1 MASLVPGV
9 LVKLLQHMNT
19 DVKVAGEHRSSLLQV
34 VSIVPALAGSDL
46 FTNQGFYLKVS
57 DSSHATYVSLPEE
70 QHDLILSDKIQL
82 GQFIHVDRLEAATPV
97 PILRGVRPVPGRHAC
112 VGNPEDLVVTSSSN
126 FHGSKKAQPANGLK
140 DTSSLSLEKEK
151 SKLEKIN
158 ASRKPIGAE
167 NKKPQL
173 TRSNSSLSK
182 QALNGIGNKR
192 DAVKSKAKPAI
203 TRSTPSSP
211 TSVYSLPASFDR
223 FSNDLKLRS
232 KVKGAE
238 KASSSR
244 HSLLEKAASVLKV
257 TTAGRKSSAG
267 NSISSSVLGIGT
279 GPKALRRSWEGNMD
293 IKGKGNSESKTV
305 KAERKSENKGPMTPR
320 KKPPVDEKVSHKD
333 DSTIQKAARK
343 STASAPSE
351 AGRKSTASAPSDE
364 ANKAIKKHPPT
375 VKRTS
380 GVLSNSNVTN
390 LIKIPPNSKKL
401 TDASSLWTSLPP
413 SLAKLGKELL
423 KYRESAQ
430 MAAVEAM
437 QEASAAESL
446 LRCLSSYAEVSST
459 AEEQNPQP
467 TVEQFLA
474 LHAALSRA
482 TVITDTLAKPAA
494 SAASPDRCSDAGTVA
509 SAAEEEA
516 AAAVAAER
524 RRRATSWVSAALAT
538 DLSAFGL
545 YNLKPAP
552 ATVSSPL
559 AVVVVDEPAKA
570 KPAAA
575 AAAATATRSS
585 PSPKSRM
592 SPAKGKART
601 VGPGAASAAAAL
613 TTTAPAPPEWERGV
627 GAEER
632 GELARRL
639 GEESRG
645 WFLGFVERFL
655 DADVAAAA
663 PWDRERAA
671 RMLPQLKRV
680 NDWLGE
686 IGRRGE
692 APLPP
697 DLDDEAAA
705 TAAPAT
711 GVPEETIERLRKKI
725 YEYLLTNVDSAAAML
740 GGGGGGGGPAAP
752 ANGKKG

>member
-34 VSIVPALAGSDL
+34 VSIVPALAGTDL

-97 PILRGVRPVPGRHAC
+97 PILSGVRPVTGRHPC

-126 FHGSKKAQPANGLK
+126 FHGSKKAQPTNGLK
-140 DTSSLSLEKEK
+140 DASSLSLEKEK

-167 NKKPQL
+167 NKKPPL
-173 TRSNSSLSK
+173 TKSNSSLSK
-182 QALNGIGNKR
+182 QALNGIGDKK
-192 DAVKSKAKPAI
+192 DTVKSKAKPAI

-223 FSNDLKLRS
+223 FSNDLKQRN

-244 HSLLEKAASVLKV
+244 LSLLEKAASVLKV

-267 NSISSSVLGIGT
+267 NSISSTVLSIGS

-293 IKGKGNSESKTV
+293 TKGKGNSELKTT
-305 KAERKSENKGPMTPR
+305 KADRKPENKSTMTPR
-320 KKPPVDEKVSHKD
+320 GKPPVDEKVSNKD
-333 DSTIQKAARK
+333 DTMAQKAVRK
-343 STASAPSE
+343 STASAL
-351 AGRKSTASAPSDE
+351 SDD
-364 ANKAIKKHPPT
+364 ADKTIKKHPPT

-380 GVLSNSNVTN
+380 GVLSNTNVTN
-390 LIKIPPNSKKL
+390 LVKVPPSSKKL
-401 TDASSLWTSLPP
+401 TDASTSWTSLPP

-446 LRCLSSYAEVSST
+446 LRCLSSYAEVSSM

-467 TVEQFLA
+467 AVEQFLA
-474 LHAALSRA
+474 LHGALSRA
-482 TVITDTLAKPAA
+482 TVIADTLAKPAA
-494 SAASPDRCSDAGTVA
+494 SVASPDRSAASDAGTVA
-509 SAAEEEA
+509 STTDEE

-524 RRRATSWVSAALAT
+524 GRRATSWVSAALAT

-545 YNLKPAP
+545 YNLKPVP

-559 AVVVVDEPAKA
+559 AVVVVGESA

-575 AAAATATRSS
+575 AATSMKSS
-585 PSPKSRM
+585 PSPKSRL
-592 SPAKGKART
+592 SSAKGKART
-601 VGPGAASAAAAL
+601 GPGAAAAAAAL
-613 TTTAPAPPEWERGV
+613 TTTPAPPEWERGG

-686 IGRRGE
+686 IGRRSEAPPPPADADGE
-692 APLPP
+692 AV
-697 DLDDEAAA
+697 AA
-705 TAAPAT
+705 TTTAPANGGC
-711 GVPEETIERLRKKI
+711 GVPEEMIERLRKKI

-740 GGGGGGGGPAAP
+740 GGVGGAPAAS
-752 ANGKKG
+752 NGKKG

>member
-112 VGNPEDLVVTSSSN
+112 VGTPEDLVVTSSSN
-126 FHGSKKAQPANGLK
+126 FHGSKKAQPTNGLK
-140 DTSSLSLEKEK
+140 DASSLSLEKET

-158 ASRKPIGAE
+158 ASRKPTGAE
-167 NKKPQL
+167 NKKPML
-173 TRSNSSLSK
+173 TKSNSSLSK
-182 QALNGIGNKR
+182 QALNGIGAKKEP
-192 DAVKSKAKPAI
+192 VKSKVKAAI

-211 TSVYSLPASFDR
+211 TSVYSVPASFDR
-223 FSNDLKLRS
+223 FSNDLKQRNKL
-232 KVKGAE
+232 KGAE
-238 KASSSR
+238 KASSSKL
-244 HSLLEKAASVLKV
+244 SLLEKAASVLKV
-257 TTAGRKSSAG
+257 TSAGRKSSTS
-267 NSISSSVLGIGT
+267 NSISSPVLSIGS
-279 GPKALRRSWEGNMD
+279 GPKALRRSWEGNVD
-293 IKGKGNSESKTV
+293 IKGKVNSESKTA
-305 KAERKSENKGPMTPR
+305 KPDRKSDNKIPVTPR
-320 KKPPVDEKVSHKD
+320 RKSLLDEKVPQKD
-333 DSTIQKAARK
+333 DSVIQKSARK
-343 STASAPSE
+343 STASAPSDD
-351 AGRKSTASAPSDE
+351 AD
-364 ANKAIKKHPPT
+364 KAVKKHTPT

-380 GVLSNSNVTN
+380 GVLGNSNVTN
-390 LIKIPPNSKKL
+390 LVKIPPSSKKL
-401 TDASSLWTSLPP
+401 TDASASWTSLPP

-423 KYRESAQ
+423 RYRESAQ

-467 TVEQFLA
+467 AVEQFLT
-474 LHAALSRA
+474 LHTALSRA
-482 TVITDTLAKPAA
+482 TVITDTLTKPT
-494 SAASPDRCSDAGTVA
+494 SSVASPDRSATGDAGTVA
-509 SAAEEEA
+509 SATDEE

-545 YNLKPAP
+545 YNLKPVP

-559 AVVVVDEPAKA
+559 AVVVVDDSS
-570 KPAAA
+570 KPA
-575 AAAATATRSS
+575 AAAATATKSS
-585 PSPKSRM
+585 PSAKVRM
-592 SPAKGKART
+592 SPAKGKPRT
-601 VGPGAASAAAAL
+601 PPGATAAAAAL
-613 TTTAPAPPEWERGV
+613 TTTPAPLEWEKGG

-686 IGRRGE
+686 IGKRGE
-692 APLPP
+692 APPP
-697 DLDDEAAA
+697 DADGEAAA
-705 TAAPAT
+705 ASTAPVAANGGY

-740 GGGGGGGGPAAP
+740 GGATTAP